1 MASGLQDSAVL
12 LRVGDT
18 EHPMQR
24 QRDRCV
30 LGAFSALEPVS
41 PKGGPTH
48 ATLLDE
54 EAFATAK

>member
-1 MASGLQDSAVL
+1 MESPRSAHVCGAACSA
-12 LRVGDT
+12 R
-18 EHPMQR
+18 PMQR